1 MKTYKYLLTL
11 AMIGLLAASCQE
23 DTAIDT
29 NVRPAEVGETIM
41 FGASAA
47 YENANPGQTRTEYS
61 GDPKDGKEAIW
72 WVPNTDKVQIYC
84 AEASVSG
91 FTGDDAHTS
100 HYTVMGKKSNGANY
114 ANWLQKQSESSLA
127 WGSQSNHTFY
137 GVYPSST
144 MFVNEGQGENIL
156 NDEEQ
161 SSFNFSGTTAYGYVH
176 NEQHPASVT
185 KTGNTYVAKADMRYA
200 YMIAK
205 TTTTREQAYTKN
217 PTTGQVNGVSLNF
230 IPLATA
236 LEVTLH
242 LPLKTELPSDIEAD
256 VNPIT
261 ISRVSVKGEGVAG
274 SFSADLGSWDGL
286 QAYDGVITPGSISR
300 NEIVIRVNAKDDNDN
315 EMPITLQPG
324 DNLTFTVFV
333 KPGTDLSKLQLGFA
347 SDLLGQNTKYKS
359 LASNVLVALKKN
371 VITNLRLPVNFT
383 NVKVDYT
390 KWMEQMKDDT
400 PISGISLPG
409 TANSFS
415 KGIANYETQTL
426 SFDDQWEA
434 GIRAF
439 EIVTD
444 RAANIQVNNTDPN
457 VFGSLIL
464 QCGKNPVDGDP
475 TVSKTVDN
483 LLDKL
488 AKHPY
493 ETAMLIFT
501 YQPDGRFIDWE
512 YRPERNGPQYMKQL
526 MNYLNFLSSEKLV
539 QFNPDLKLGTY
550 ADEQYKKNDSG
561 EFITD
566 DNGNRVLVDNPKS
579 FDSNGQPGARG
590 KLMIV
595 VRPNQFDEKDHD
607 AFPSGATSA
616 EKNEEVWKAIN
627 AQITGTNA
635 NKILVIN
642 GCGTAKDKWGARGYT
657 INGNRAYDI
666 SNAFSGNSIMETH
679 LEHYL
684 DNTIRDNKYT
694 IDDVIPLYST
704 TGTEYTTE
712 PGREVPVPL
721 YRVPQY
727 TGTNLSTQATK
738 LKFGYQTNN
747 SEITCWFQEWQRVVG
762 EHIRDSYQD
771 IGNWVADFRS
781 RWFESYQEKLSHVKA
796 TFDMAISGEYSNYV
810 FINSLDG
817 YLVTNNSSSE
827 SKTYSTGST
836 YGGAYGDYTSLA
848 NKLNSEFYTYVNQRI
863 KQAKAPTGIVLMN
876 FVSNDASAGAAYY
889 LPQLILS
896 NNEFKVGVGD
906 GNDDDDDDDDNGN
919 TGDGDDIGGGDGNGE
934 GEGGASEWG

>member
-1 MKTYKYLLTL
+1 MKTYKYLFTL

-47 YENANPGQTRTEYS
+47 YENANSGQTRTEYS
-61 GDPKDGKEAIW
+61 GDREDGKEAIW

-91 FTGDDAHTS
+91 FTGDAAHTS
-100 HYTVMGKKSNGANY
+100 HYTVMGSKGDGANH

-127 WGSQSNHTFY
+127 WGSQSEHTFY
-137 GVYPSST
+137 GVYPSYT

-156 NDEEQ
+156 DDEEL

-176 NEQHPASVT
+176 NEQHPASMT

-200 YMIAK
+200 YMVAR
-205 TTTTREQAYTKN
+205 TTTTREQAYTIN

-242 LPLKTELPSDIEAD
+242 LPTSADASTEATAK
-256 VNPIT
+256 PIT
-261 ISRVSVKGEGVAG
+261 ISRVSVKGDGVAG
-274 SFSADLGSWDGL
+274 SFSADLGSWDG
-286 QAYDGVITPGSISR
+286 QQTYNGAITPGSISR
-300 NEIVIRVNAKDDNDN
+300 NEIVIRINAKDTNGN

-333 KPGTDLSKLQLGFA
+333 KPGTDLSQLQLGFA

-359 LASNVLVALKKN
+359 LASAGLVALKKN

-383 NVKVDYT
+383 NMKVDYT
-390 KWMEQMKDDT
+390 KWMELMKDDT

-409 TANSFS
+409 TSNSFS
-415 KGIANYETQTL
+415 KGIADYETQTL
-426 SFDDQWEA
+426 SFDDQWVA

-444 RAANIQVNNTDPN
+444 RANNTSGTDFADL
-457 VFGSLIL
+457 VL
-464 QCGKNPVDGDP
+464 QCGKQDVDGKP
-475 TVSKTVDN
+475 TVSATVSN
-483 LLDKL
+483 LLTKL
-488 AKHPY
+488 ANNPY

-501 YQPDGRFIDWE
+501 YQPEGSSPNR
-512 YRPERNGPQYMKQL
+512 RGPQYMQQF
-526 MNYLNFLSSEKLV
+526 MNYVNTLEPKKLV
-539 QFNPDLKLGTY
+539 QFRPTLTLGTY
-550 ADEQYKKNDSG
+550 
-561 EFITD
+561 TD
-566 DNGNRVLVDNPKS
+566 DQYETDANGDKKLKS
-579 FDSNGQPGARG
+579 DAISTGARG

-595 VRPNQFDEKDHD
+595 VRPNQLDENDYNNV
-607 AFPSGATSA
+607 SGGTRSA
-616 EKNEEVWKAIN
+616 EQNEAVWTAIN
-627 AQITGTNA
+627 DQITGTNA
-635 NKILVIN
+635 DKILVIN
-642 GCGTAKDKWGARGYT
+642 GCGTAKDRWGARGYT

-666 SNAFSGNSIMETH
+666 SNEFSGNSIMETH
-679 LEHYL
+679 LEHEL
-684 DNTIRDNKYT
+684 QNGWFNDDYT

-704 TGTEYTTE
+704 VGTEYTTE
-712 PGREVPVPL
+712 PGREVPVTL

-727 TGTNLSTQATK
+727 DGTNLSTQASN
-738 LKFGYQTNN
+738 LMFGYNTNN
-747 SEITCWFQEWQRVVG
+747 TDITCWFQEWQRVVG
-762 EHIRDSYQD
+762 EHIRNTSTV
-771 IGNWVADFRS
+771 IGITTFRS

-817 YLVTNNSSSE
+817 YLVTNNSSNE

-836 YGGAYGDYTSLA
+836 YGGAYGDYASLA

-889 LPQLILS
+889 LPQLIIS
-896 NNEFKVGVGD
+896 NNKFKVGVGD
-906 GNDDDDDDDDNGN
+906 GNGDDDDDDDDDVN
-919 TGDGDDIGGGDGNGE
+919 TGGGDNIGGGGGNDDGD
-934 GEGGASEWG
+934 GGDSEWE

>member
-1 MKTYKYLLTL
+1 MKTYKYLFTLT
-11 AMIGLLAASCQE
+11 MIGLLAASCQE

-47 YENANPGQTRTEYS
+47 YENANSGQTRTEYS
-61 GDPKDGKEAIW
+61 GDREDGKEAIW

-91 FTGDDAHTS
+91 FTGDAAHTS
-100 HYTVMGKKSNGANY
+100 HYTVMGSKGDGANH

-127 WGSQSNHTFY
+127 WGSQSEHTFY
-137 GVYPSST
+137 GVYPSYT
-144 MFVNEGQGENIL
+144 MFVNEGGGESVL
-156 NDEEQ
+156 DDEEL

-176 NEQHPASVT
+176 SEQHPASVT

-200 YMIAK
+200 YMVAK
-205 TTTTREQAYTKN
+205 TTTTREQAYTTN
-217 PTTGQVNGVSLNF
+217 PTTGLVNGVSLNF

-242 LPLKTELPSDIEAD
+242 LPTSADGGTEATAK
-256 VNPIT
+256 NIT

-274 SFSADLGSWDGL
+274 SFSADLGSWDG
-286 QAYDGVITPGSISR
+286 QQTYNGAITPGSISR
-300 NEIVIRVNAKDDNDN
+300 NEIIIRVNAKDANDN

-324 DNLTFTVFV
+324 ENLTFTVFV

-359 LASNVLVALKKN
+359 LASAGLVALKKN
-371 VITNLRLPVNFT
+371 VITNLRLPANFT
-383 NVKVDYT
+383 NVTVDYT
-390 KWMEQMKDDT
+390 KWMEQMKDET
-400 PISGISLPG
+400 LISGISLPG

-415 KGIANYETQTL
+415 KGIEDYETQTL
-426 SFDDQWEA
+426 TFDQQWEA

-439 EIVTD
+439 EIVTN
-444 RAANIQVNNTDPN
+444 RADNTSGTG
-457 VFGSLIL
+457 FASLIL
-464 QCGKNPVDGDP
+464 QCGTQDVSGNP
-475 TVSKTVDN
+475 TVSATVNN
-483 LLDKL
+483 LLTKL
-488 AKHPY
+488 SDHPY

-501 YQPDGRFIDWE
+501 YQPESTGPNR
-512 YRPERNGPQYMKQL
+512 RGPQYMQQF
-526 MNYLNFLSSEKLV
+526 MNYINTLDPNKLV
-539 QFNPDLKLGTY
+539 QFSSNLKLGTY
-550 ADEQYKKNDSG
+550 ADDQYQKNNSG

-566 DNGNRVLVDNPKS
+566 DKGNRVLVNNPKS
-579 FDSNGQPGARG
+579 FDSDGQPGARG

-595 VRPNQFDEKDHD
+595 VRPNQLDENDYDHV
-607 AFPSGATSA
+607 SGGTRSA
-616 EKNEEVWKAIN
+616 EQNEAVWTAIN

-635 NKILVIN
+635 DKILVVN

-666 SNAFSGNSIMETH
+666 SNEFSGWGDDYDYWEEYMSQESTRQNNIVPLYTTDGST
-679 LEHYL
+679 
-684 DNTIRDNKYT
+684 YT
-694 IDDVIPLYST
+694 I
-704 TGTEYTTE
+704 E
-712 PGREVPVPL
+712 PGRSVDATL

-727 TGTNLSTQATK
+727 DGTNLSTQATN
-738 LKFGYQTNN
+738 LKFGYKTNN
-747 SEITCWFQEWQRVVG
+747 PDITCWFQEWQRVIG
-762 EHIRDSYQD
+762 EHITDSYWAIVTTVYQ
-771 IGNWVADFRS
+771 S

-836 YGGAYGDYTSLA
+836 YGGAYGDYASLA

-876 FVSNDASAGAAYY
+876 FVSNEASAGAAYY

-906 GNDDDDDDDDNGN
+906 GNGDDDDDDDDDDVN
-919 TGDGDDIGGGDGNGE
+919 TGGGDNIGGGGGNDDDDDGD
-934 GEGGASEWG
+934 SEWG

>member
-1 MKTYKYLLTL
+1 MKTYKYLFTL
-11 AMIGLLAASCQE
+11 AMMGLLATSCQE
-23 DTAIDT
+23 DMAINP
-29 NVRPAEVGETIM
+29 NVRPAEVGEPIL

-61 GDPKDGKEAIW
+61 GTYDEQNREIIW
-72 WVPNTDKVQIYC
+72 WVPETDKVQIYC

-91 FTGDDAHTS
+91 FTGDNAHTS
-100 HYTVMGKKSNGANY
+100 HYTVMGEKSNGAGN

-137 GVYPSST
+137 GVYPSYT
-144 MFVNEGQGENIL
+144 MFVNEGQGESIL
-156 NDEEQ
+156 NDEEL

-176 NEQHPASVT
+176 NEQHPASMT

-200 YMIAK
+200 YMVAK
-205 TTTTREQAYTKN
+205 TTTTREQAYTIN

-242 LPLKTELPSDIEAD
+242 LPTSAD
-256 VNPIT
+256 AGTQATAKPIT
-261 ISRVSVKGEGVAG
+261 ISRVSVKGDGVAG
-274 SFSADLGSWDGL
+274 SFSADLSNWDGL
-286 QAYDGVITPGSISR
+286 QAYNGAINPGNISR
-300 NEIVIRVNAKDDNDN
+300 NEIVIRVNAKDANDN

-324 DNLTFTVFV
+324 NNLTFTVFV
-333 KPGTDLSKLQLGFA
+333 KPGTDLNKLQLGFA

-359 LASNVLVALKKN
+359 LASAGLVALKKN

-390 KWMEQMKDDT
+390 KWMEQMEDDT

-426 SFDDQWEA
+426 TFDEQWAA

-444 RAANIQVNNTDPN
+444 RASNTSGTGFADL
-457 VFGSLIL
+457 VL
-464 QCGKNPVDGDP
+464 QCGKQDVDGKP
-475 TVSKTVDN
+475 TVSATVTN
-483 LLDKL
+483 LLTKL
-488 AKHPY
+488 TNNPY

-501 YQPDGRFIDWE
+501 YQPEGSNPNR
-512 YRPERNGPQYMKQL
+512 RGPQYMQQF
-526 MNYLNFLSSEKLV
+526 MNYVNTLEPNKLV
-539 QFNPDLKLGTY
+539 QFRPTLTLGTY
-550 ADEQYKKNDSG
+550 
-561 EFITD
+561 TD
-566 DNGNRVLVDNPKS
+566 DQYEKDDEGNFIKDENGNRILIDKPVS
-579 FDSNGQPGARG
+579 TGARG

-595 VRPNQFDEKDHD
+595 VRPNQLDENDYNHV
-607 AFPSGATSA
+607 SGGTRSA
-616 EKNEEVWKAIN
+616 EQNEAVWTAIN

-635 NKILVIN
+635 NKILVVN

-666 SNAFSGNSIMETH
+666 SNEFSGNSIMETH
-679 LEHYL
+679 MEHKL
-684 DNTIRDNKYT
+684 QNGWFEGNYT

-704 TGTEYTTE
+704 VGTEYTTE
-712 PGREVPVPL
+712 PGREVPVTL

-727 TGTNLSTQATK
+727 DGTNLSTQASN
-738 LKFGYQTNN
+738 LMFGYNTNN
-747 SEITCWFQEWQRVVG
+747 TDITCWFQEWQRVVG
-762 EHIRDSYQD
+762 EHIRNTSSV
-771 IGNWVADFRS
+771 IGITTFSS

-827 SKTYSTGST
+827 SQTYSTGST

-889 LPQLILS
+889 LPQLILT
-896 NNEFKVGVGD
+896 NNKFKVGVGD
-906 GNDDDDDDDDNGN
+906 DNSG
-919 TGDGDDIGGGDGNGE
+919 TAPPDEIPEEEEDGI
-934 GEGGASEWG
+934 

>member
-1 MKTYKYLLTL
+1 MKTYKYLFTL

-29 NVRPAEVGETIM
+29 NVRPAEVGEPIM

-47 YENANPGQTRTEYS
+47 YENANPRQTRTEYS
-61 GDPKDGKEAIW
+61 GTYDEQDREIIW
-72 WVPNTDKVQIYC
+72 WVPETDKVQIYC
-84 AEASVSG
+84 TEASVSG
-91 FTGDDAHTS
+91 FTGDAAHTS
-100 HYTVMGKKSNGANY
+100 HYTVMGSKGDGANH

-144 MFVNEGQGENIL
+144 MFVNEGGEESIL
-156 NDEEQ
+156 NDEEL

-176 NEQHPASVT
+176 NEQHPASMR

-200 YMIAK
+200 YMVAK
-205 TTTTREQAYTKN
+205 TTTTREQAYTIN

-242 LPLKTELPSDIEAD
+242 LPTSADASTEATAK
-256 VNPIT
+256 PIT

-274 SFSADLGSWDGL
+274 SFSADLGNWDGL
-286 QAYDGVITPGSISR
+286 QAYNGAITSGSISR

-315 EMPITLQPG
+315 EMPIILQPG

-333 KPGTDLSKLQLGFA
+333 KPGTDLNKLQLGFA

-359 LASNVLVALKKN
+359 LANAGLVALKKN

-390 KWMEQMKDDT
+390 KWMEQMKDET

-409 TANSFS
+409 TSNSFS

-426 SFDDQWEA
+426 SFDDQWAA

-444 RAANIQVNNTDPN
+444 RANNTSGTG
-457 VFGSLIL
+457 FASLVL
-464 QCGKNPVDGDP
+464 QCGKQDVDGQP
-475 TVSKTVDN
+475 TVSATVSN
-483 LLDKL
+483 LLTKL
-488 AKHPY
+488 TNNPY
-493 ETAMLIFT
+493 EAAMLIFT
-501 YQPDGRFIDWE
+501 YQPEGSNPNR
-512 YRPERNGPQYMKQL
+512 RGPQYMQQF
-526 MNYLNFLSSEKLV
+526 MNYINTLDPNKLV
-539 QFNPDLKLGTY
+539 QFRPNLTLGTY
-550 ADEQYKKNDSG
+550 
-561 EFITD
+561 TD
-566 DNGNRVLVDNPKS
+566 DQYETDANGDKKLKS
-579 FDSNGQPGARG
+579 GAISTGARG

-595 VRPNQFDEKDHD
+595 VRPNQLDENDYNHV
-607 AFPSGATSA
+607 SGGTRSA
-616 EKNEEVWKAIN
+616 EQNEAVWTAIKG
-627 AQITGTNA
+627 QVTGTNA
-635 NKILVIN
+635 NKIIVVN

-666 SNAFSGNSIMETH
+666 SNEFSGNSIMETH
-679 LEHYL
+679 M
-684 DNTIRDNKYT
+684 NRDEES
-694 IDDVIPLYST
+694 DDVLEKSLLFTSTGTTYST
-704 TGTEYTTE
+704 TPRSSLTA
-712 PGREVPVPL
+712 VSL

-727 TGTNLSTQATK
+727 DGTNLSTQATN
-738 LKFGYQTNN
+738 LKFGYDTNN
-747 SEITCWFQEWQRVVG
+747 DDIICWFQEWQRVVG
-762 EHIRDSYQD
+762 EPIYTFNEEYK
-771 IGNWVADFRS
+771 GNLVDWWDHPAYYES
-781 RWFESYQEKLSHVKA
+781 TWFESYQEKLSHVKA
-796 TFDMAISGEYSNYV
+796 TFDMAISGEYSDYV

-817 YLVTNNSSSE
+817 YLVMNNSDTE
-827 SKTYSTGST
+827 AKRYSTGST

-876 FVSNDASAGAAYY
+876 FISNDASAGAAYY

-906 GNDDDDDDDDNGN
+906 GNDDDDDDDDDDDVN
-919 TGDGDDIGGGDGNGE
+919 TGGGDNIGGGGGNGDDDNDD
-934 GEGGASEWG
+934 GDFEWDNA

>member
-1 MKTYKYLLTL
+1 MKTYKYLFTL

-61 GDPKDGKEAIW
+61 GVREDGKEAIW

-91 FTGDDAHTS
+91 FTGDAAHTS
-100 HYTVMGKKSNGANY
+100 HYTVMGSKGDGANH

-137 GVYPSST
+137 GVYPSYT

-156 NDEEQ
+156 NEEELI
-161 SSFNFSGTTAYGYVH
+161 SFNFSGTTAYGYVH
-176 NEQHPASVT
+176 SEQHPASVT

-200 YMIAK
+200 YMVAK
-205 TTTTREQAYTKN
+205 TTTTREQAYTIN
-217 PTTGQVNGVSLNF
+217 PTTGLVNGVSLNF

-242 LPLKTELPSDIEAD
+242 LPTSADGGTEATAK
-256 VNPIT
+256 NIT

-274 SFSADLGSWDGL
+274 SFSADLGSWDG
-286 QAYDGVITPGSISR
+286 QQTYNGAITPGSISR
-300 NEIVIRVNAKDDNDN
+300 NEIIIRVNAKDANDN

-324 DNLTFTVFV
+324 ENLTFTVFV

-359 LASNVLVALKKN
+359 LASAGLVALKKN
-371 VITNLRLPVNFT
+371 VITNLRLPANFT
-383 NVKVDYT
+383 NVSVDYT
-390 KWMEQMKDDT
+390 KWMEQMKDET
-400 PISGISLPG
+400 SISRISLPG

-415 KGIANYETQTL
+415 YGGSNANYKTQELT
-426 SFDDQWEA
+426 FEQQWKA
-434 GIRAF
+434 GIRMF

-444 RAANIQVNNTDPN
+444 RANNEEGENFRTL
-457 VFGSLIL
+457 VL
-464 QCGKNPVDGDP
+464 QCGKENVNVNDKNGSSSTLQVHEAVDSVL
-475 TVSKTVDN
+475 T
-483 LLDKL
+483 KL
-488 AKHPY
+488 AENPY

-501 YQPDGRFIDWE
+501 YQPEGSSPNR
-512 YRPERNGPQYMKQL
+512 RGPQYMQQL
-526 MNYLNFLSSEKLV
+526 MNYINTLDPNKLV
-539 QFNPDLKLGTY
+539 QFNPDLELGTY
-550 ADEQYKKNDSG
+550 ADDQYKKNDSG

-566 DNGNRVLVDNPKS
+566 DKGNRVLVDNPKS
-579 FDSNGQPGARG
+579 FDSNNQPGARG
-590 KLMIV
+590 RLMIV
-595 VRPNQFDEKDHD
+595 VRPNQLDENDYNHV
-607 AFPSGATSA
+607 SGGNRSA
-616 EKNEEVWKAIN
+616 EQNDAVWTAIN
-627 AQITGTNA
+627 DVVAETKGENGKY
-635 NKILVIN
+635 NGDKILVIN

-666 SNAFSGNSIMETH
+666 SNEFSGNSIMETH
-679 LEHYL
+679 MENSY
-684 DNTIRDNKYT
+684 I
-694 IDDVIPLYST
+694 
-704 TGTEYTTE
+704 YTTYNSTKE
-712 PGREVPVPL
+712 SNSFTNGTNTVL
-721 YRVPQY
+721 RVPQY
-727 TGTNLSTQATK
+727 NGNNLEDLLDKESDCSLRFSYT
-738 LKFGYQTNN
+738 TNN
-747 SEITCWFQEWQRVVG
+747 NDIICWFQEWQRIIPKDTYKAG
-762 EHIRDSYQD
+762 GGSS
-771 IGNWVADFRS
+771 IGAIWGNAAYHKMY
-781 RWFESYQEKLSHVKA
+781 WFESYQEKLSHVKL
-796 TFDMAISGEYSNYV
+796 TFDMAISGNYTSYV

-817 YLVTNNSSSE
+817 YYAESE
-827 SKTYSTGST
+827 EGLIPSIGSR
-836 YGGAYGDYTSLA
+836 YGGAYGNWGALA
-848 NKLNSEFYTYVNQRI
+848 NQLNSDFYTYVNQRI

-906 GNDDDDDDDDNGN
+906 GNDDDDDNGN
-919 TGDGDDIGGGDGNGE
+919 TGGGDDIGGGGDND
-934 GEGGASEWG
+934 EGGNTEWE

>member
-1 MKTYKYLLTL
+1 MKTYKYLFTL

-29 NVRPAEVGETIM
+29 NVRPAEVGEPIM

-47 YENANPGQTRTEYS
+47 YENANPRQTRTEYS
-61 GDPKDGKEAIW
+61 GTYDEQEREIIW
-72 WVPNTDKVQIYC
+72 WVPETDKVQIYC

-91 FTGDDAHTS
+91 FTGDAAHTS
-100 HYTVMGKKSNGANY
+100 HYTVMDSKSNGADH

-144 MFVNEGQGENIL
+144 MFVNEGQGESIL
-156 NDEEQ
+156 NYEEL

-176 NEQHPASVT
+176 NEQHPASMT
-185 KTGNTYVAKADMRYA
+185 KTGDTYVAKADMRYA
-200 YMIAK
+200 YMVAK
-205 TTTTREQAYTKN
+205 TTTTRDQAYTTN

-242 LPLKTELPSDIEAD
+242 LPTSADASTEATAK
-256 VNPIT
+256 PIT

-274 SFSADLGSWDGL
+274 SFSADLGNWDGL
-286 QAYDGVITPGSISR
+286 QAYNGAITPGSISR
-300 NEIVIRVNAKDDNDN
+300 NEIVIRVNAKDANGN

-359 LASNVLVALKKN
+359 LASAGLVALKKN

-390 KWMEQMKDDT
+390 KWMEQMKDET

-409 TANSFS
+409 TSNSFS

-426 SFDDQWEA
+426 SFDDQWTA

-444 RAANIQVNNTDPN
+444 RANNTLGTG
-457 VFGSLIL
+457 FASLVL
-464 QCGKNPVDGDP
+464 QCGKQDVSGQP
-475 TVSKTVDN
+475 TVSATVSN
-483 LLDKL
+483 LLTKL
-488 AKHPY
+488 SNHPY

-501 YQPDGRFIDWE
+501 YQPEGSNPNR
-512 YRPERNGPQYMKQL
+512 RGPQYMQQF
-526 MNYLNFLSSEKLV
+526 MNYINTLDPNKLV
-539 QFNPDLKLGTY
+539 QFSPNLKLGTY
-550 ADEQYKKNDSG
+550 ADDQYQKNNSG

-566 DNGNRVLVDNPKS
+566 DKGNRVLVDNPKS

-595 VRPNQFDEKDHD
+595 VRPNQLDENDYNHV
-607 AFPSGATSA
+607 SGGTRSA
-616 EKNEEVWKAIN
+616 EQNEAVWTAIN
-627 AQITGTNA
+627 DVVA
-635 NKILVIN
+635 NTKATDGKYNGDKILVVN

-657 INGNRAYDI
+657 IDGNRAYDI
-666 SNAFSGNSIMETH
+666 SNSFSGNSIMETH
-679 LEHYL
+679 MEHEL
-684 DNTIRDNKYT
+684 QNGWFDDNNYT

-704 TGTEYTTE
+704 VGTEYTTE
-712 PGREVPVPL
+712 PGREVSVTL

-727 TGTNLSTQATK
+727 DGTNLSTQASN
-738 LKFGYQTNN
+738 LMFGYNTNN
-747 SEITCWFQEWQRVVG
+747 TDITCWFQEWQRVVG
-762 EHIRDSYQD
+762 EHIRNTSSLLGYTT
-771 IGNWVADFRS
+771 FRS
-781 RWFESYQEKLSHVKA
+781 SWFESYQEKLSHVKA

-906 GNDDDDDDDDNGN
+906 GNGDDDDDDDDNGN
-919 TGDGDDIGGGDGNGE
+919 TGDGDDIGSGDGNGE
-934 GEGGASEWG
+934 SEGGDSKWE